1 MSRSE
6 TLDPAALSAHTAR
19 SIVGDVCASADM
31 PADTTDTALLLVSEV
46 VTNAVNHG
54 RGRPVLDVQVAP
66 DRLSVS
72 VSDSAPGAPEVR
84 RDNPLLADGGRGM
97 LLVETLASRWGIDR
111 RPGGKRVWFELDRS

>member
-1 MSRSE
+1 
-6 TLDPAALSAHTAR
+6 
-19 SIVGDVCASADM
+19 M